1 MAVSTLKAIGIDH
14 VVLHVREL
22 ERSKRFYT
30 GVLGLTVAWEG
41 SSSLFMWCGEQQL
54 ILFERPDLDQS
65 GVELNHVALRL
76 VAGDWEAVKAAL
88 ASHGLRVYGR
98 PGADDELYFNDP
110 DGHKLQLLL
119 PDEVVVYPD
128 GATSKP

>member
-1 MAVSTLKAIGIDH
+1 MAVSTLKATGIDH
-14 VVLHVREL
+14 VVLHVKEL
-22 ERSKRFYT
+22 ERSKQFYT
-30 GVLGLTVAWEG
+30 SVLGLTVAWEG
-41 SSSLFMWCGEQQL
+41 PSALFMWCGQQQL

-76 VAGDWEAVKAAL
+76 VAGDWEAVKATL
-88 ASHGLRVYGR
+88 ASHGLDVYGR

-110 DGHKLQLLL
+110 DGHKLQFLL

-128 GATSKP
+128 GSVSKP